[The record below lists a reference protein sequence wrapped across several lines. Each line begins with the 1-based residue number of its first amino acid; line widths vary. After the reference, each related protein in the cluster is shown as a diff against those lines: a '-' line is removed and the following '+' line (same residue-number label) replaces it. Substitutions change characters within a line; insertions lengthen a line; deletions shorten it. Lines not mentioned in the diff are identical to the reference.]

1 MEIIFYLFLIVL
13 IVSIPISLHYFK
25 KPNHNASIKD
35 LYAEGLDMLV
45 MGKRKKAYKNFKL
58 IIDKD
63 SNNIKA
69 YLYLGRVVRDGGN
82 PKKALEIHQSLIHRK
97 DINNYDKVELYKNL
111 SLDYYKMSN
120 IDQSIHFAKKILIL
134 EKHNEWSINHL
145 IKLCKL
151 NDNWEDAAKY
161 LKILFEI
168 NNHQDNTKLAL
179 YKIQQGRVLL
189 KNNEFNLSREKFE
202 DSFSIDE
209 NLSICYY
216 FIGNA
221 FADESNAIYDQAIK
235 LDSEIE
241 GSLEKNEQSQ
251 KLKVDAEHILA
262 KAITMWG
269 HFIENM
275 PEYSW
280 MILPTLK
287 DALQALHRYDD
298 IEKLL
303 IQTGDKNQDNLDI
316 VSHLADFYANKGD
329 VDKALKTINK
339 ALEKNKDSL
348 IAQLKKLK
356 IICLKNKES
365 SLSVQIDKLIVSLMR
380 DQRYLKYKQSY
391 NDQNMRWLFESN
403 NIK

>member
-1 MEIIFYLFLIVL
+1 M
-13 IVSIPISLHYFK
+13 
-25 KPNHNASIKD
+25 
-35 LYAEGLDMLV
+35 
-45 MGKRKKAYKNFKL
+45 
-58 IIDKD
+58 
-63 SNNIKA
+63 
-69 YLYLGRVVRDGGN
+69 
-82 PKKALEIHQSLIHRK
+82 
-97 DINNYDKVELYKNL
+97 
-111 SLDYYKMSN
+111 
-120 IDQSIHFAKKILIL
+120 
-134 EKHNEWSINHL
+134 
-145 IKLCKL
+145 
-151 NDNWEDAAKY
+151 
-161 LKILFEI
+161 LFEI
-168 NNHQDNTKLAL
+168 NNHQNDTKLAL
-179 YKIQQGRVLL
+179 YKIQQGRILL
-189 KNNEFNLSREKFE
+189 KNNEFNSSREKLE
-202 DSFSIDE
+202 DAFSIDN

-216 FIGNA
+216 FIGNT

-235 LDSEIE
+235 LDNQIE

-275 PEYSW
+275 PDYSW

-380 DQRYLKYKQSY
+380 DKRYLKYKQSY
-391 NDQNMRWLFESN
+391 NDENMRWLFETN